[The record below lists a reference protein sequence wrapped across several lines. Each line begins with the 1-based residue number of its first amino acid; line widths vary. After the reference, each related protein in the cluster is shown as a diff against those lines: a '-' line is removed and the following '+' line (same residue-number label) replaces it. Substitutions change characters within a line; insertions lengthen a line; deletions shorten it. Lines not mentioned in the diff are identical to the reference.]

1 MIAALPREPP
11 VPRVKNMVHYSAPA
25 SYRNDWGGPSLTGVF
40 AVHSAARRIN
50 ATLGMIDKHPYNA

>member
-11 VPRVKNMVHYSAPA
+11 TPA
-25 SYRNDWGGPSLTGVF
+25 RYRNDWGGPSLTGVF